1 MTQYF
6 TDLLLREQGLAEVTD
21 HEYEDQLACAQQA
34 RRARPSWQVVAAAYF
49 LSDGA
54 LREALMK
61 SLQARPGRAQPRP
74 AIGAR
79 GSARSAVGHDVGV
92 LLADLAAV
100 SETVA
105 ATSARGAK
113 VEALAGA
120 LRLASP
126 EEAAIA
132 VAYLSGE
139 LRQRQIG
146 VGWAALREL
155 PEPAASSRR

>member
-1 MTQYF
+1 M
-6 TDLLLREQGLAEVTD
+6 
-21 HEYEDQLACAQQA
+21 
-34 RRARPSWQVVAAAYF
+34 
-49 LSDGA
+49 
-54 LREALMK
+54 
-61 SLQARPGRAQPRP
+61 
-74 AIGAR
+74 
-79 GSARSAVGHDVGV
+79 

-105 ATSARGAK
+105 ATSARGGK

-126 EEAAIA
+126 AEAAIA

-155 PEPAASSRR
+155 PAPAASPR